1 MNSADFCSLLSV
13 CCCLFVRS
21 FAWIFCV
28 ATHAIAGED
37 LEAAAGAGAEQQ
49 AEVRVVLIVSCVL
62 VVGISSLCF
71 SIELN
76 TELKTFYFIWY
87 ASVSVLLRVHS
98 ECILNAF

>member
-1 MNSADFCSLLSV
+1 
-13 CCCLFVRS
+13 LFVRS
-21 FAWIFCV
+21 SAWLFCV

-87 ASVSVLLRVHS
+87 ASVSVLL
-98 ECILNAF
+98 